1 MQSNNNNIGL
11 VVLWMI
17 GALLSFTVMA
27 LSVRNLA
34 GRLTVIEILGLRSG
48 VGLVLLAGL
57 IAARPELRL
66 LIKMRHL
73 RLQFFRNGIH
83 FVSMWAWALGV
94 TILPLATVFALEFTM
109 PVWTTILAVS
119 FLGERLNIS
128 RIGVIILGFIGALII
143 IRPGV
148 SAFDPASL
156 LVLAA
161 AFGYAVSL
169 IATKKLIAT
178 ESAFSIIF
186 WMNVMQFPMALIG
199 SDPLFVTKLGIEN
212 IPTAIGIGA
221 AGLASHYCLS
231 NAFRSGD
238 ASIVVPMDFM
248 RIPLI
253 AVIGWWVYGEK
264 IDIYVF
270 AGAGLIIAGVLW
282 NLHYEAGRNR
292 IARHASS

>member
-1 MQSNNNNIGL
+1 MHSDNNIGR
-11 VVLWMI
+11 VILWMT
-17 GALLSFTVMA
+17 GALLSFTFMA

-34 GRLTVIEILGLRSG
+34 GKLTVVEILGLRSG

-57 IAARPELRL
+57 IAMRPELRL
-66 LIKMRHL
+66 LIKMRRL
-73 RLQFFRNGIH
+73 GLQFARNGVH
-83 FVSMWAWALGV
+83 FVAMSAWALSL
-94 TILPLATVFALEFTM
+94 TLLPLATVFALEFTM
-109 PVWTTILAVS
+109 PAWTTVLAVL

-128 RIGVIILGFIGALII
+128 RIGVIVMGFLGVLII
-143 IRPGV
+143 IRPGIA
-148 SAFDPASL
+148 AFEPASL

-169 IATKKLIAT
+169 IVTKKLIAT

-186 WMNVMQFPMALIG
+186 WMNVMQFPMAMIG

-221 AGLASHYCLS
+221 TGLASHYCLS
-231 NAFRSGD
+231 KAFSSGD

-253 AVIGWWVYGEK
+253 AVIGWWVYGEA

-270 AGAGLIIAGVLW
+270 AGAGLIIIGVLW

-292 IARHASS
+292 IARQASG